1 MSDAVGDR
9 AIFSSR
15 GSVGAK
21 GWKRWRRWAGIPFV
35 SLLVFGAFLHAAERG
50 SEGLAEIYAD
60 SFESR
65 NDTVYA
71 KGHVVLAY
79 DGTLFLGDRARY
91 DRRANRIVVEGH
103 VEVLSNRGS
112 KVLADRVVFEVDR
125 NRVTFSDFYQT
136 DRDDIWVYAD
146 SAEKAEGNYTLRNS
160 VLSSCSMEDPDW
172 SVKFGEAVY
181 DSEAKYMR
189 LRDVKL
195 YAGKTPVLYTPYLGF
210 SLERQRH
217 SGLLMPHFGYG
228 KDEGFYYEQPYF
240 WAISPA
246 MDLELNPSIRTNRGY
261 GVYGTFRFAD
271 SPWSG
276 GEIRTGY
283 FRDKNSF
290 VEKHNLENRSH
301 YGFELLYESSN
312 FLKSWKP
319 EGYRDG
325 FYANINLFNDIDYE
339 NLQYSVLDHL
349 EETSR
354 FKESRLNYFLYN
366 EEQYFGLRTRYFID
380 TTSKENNETIQ
391 ELPALQYHKFSTALG
406 SEFLHYSFDAQLH
419 SYWREDGTRALQG
432 VASLPLEFHTSVF
445 GDYLNLSVEEEL
457 SASDT
462 KFMESSFQIG
472 QDHYAALA
480 LHHNIELSSDLVRSY
495 DSGLHTMLLAASY
508 SKSTLL
514 AEGDLSYRD
523 LDEDLIRDYNLDTVY
538 DTRLSFKMH
547 HFWESYDRPFKADY
561 LVVADYYPENDS
573 RWNELRQE
581 LHLSYGPYSFSS
593 RIDYSIR
600 DHTLSQLSNTFGYSG
615 ERFGVNLTQTRII
628 DNDDTHHWL
637 NQNEMGLDLR
647 YRQNERVTWYGGY
660 SYDFKEESSKNWKA
674 GILYD
679 KKCWNMTLMFKQ
691 ELTPVLTKNGR
702 GSLHNNSISFQFNLV
717 PFGGVGSGSPE
728 KL

>member
-1 MSDAVGDR
+1 MIVKVLGILLLLSTALLK
-9 AIFSSR
+9 AT
-15 GSVGAK
+15 
-21 GWKRWRRWAGIPFV
+21 AG
-35 SLLVFGAFLHAAERG
+35 G
-50 SEGLAEIYAD
+50 SEGSAELYAD

-65 NDTVYA
+65 GDTVYA

-91 DRRANRIVVEGH
+91 DRRADRIVVEGH

-112 KVLADRVVFEVDR
+112 KVLADKVVFEVDKKH
-125 NRVTFSDFYQT
+125 VTFSDFYQT

-146 SAEKAEGNYTLRNS
+146 SAEKQDGNYTLRNS

-181 DSEAKYMR
+181 DSETKYMR
-189 LRDVKL
+189 LHDVKL
-195 YAGKTPVLYTPYLGF
+195 YAGETPVLYTPYLGF

-240 WAISPA
+240 WAISPS
-246 MDLELNPSIRTNRGY
+246 MDMEFNPSIRTNRGY
-261 GVYGTFRFAD
+261 GIYGTFRFVD
-271 SPWSG
+271 SPWSQG
-276 GEIRTGY
+276 QIRTGY

-290 VEKHNLENRSH
+290 VEEHDLENRSH
-301 YGFELLYESSN
+301 YGFELLYESTN

-339 NLQYSVLDHL
+339 NLQYSALGHL

-354 FKESRLNYFLYN
+354 FKESRINYFLYN
-366 EEQYFGLRTRYFID
+366 DEQYFGLRARYFID
-380 TTSKENNETIQ
+380 TTTKDNNETIQ
-391 ELPALQYHKFSTALG
+391 ELPVLQYHKFSTTLG

-419 SYWREDGTRALQG
+419 NYWREDGTRALQG
-432 VASLPLEFHTSVF
+432 VASLPVEFHTSLF
-445 GDYLNLSVEEEL
+445 GDYLNLTVEEEL

-462 KFMESSFQIG
+462 KFMEENSLNIG

-480 LHHNIELSSDLVRSY
+480 LHHNIELSGDLVRSY
-495 DSGLHTMLLAASY
+495 ESGLHTMLLAAAF

-514 AEGDLSYRD
+514 AEGDLSYND
-523 LDEDLIRDYNLDTVY
+523 LNDNLIRDYDLDMIY
-538 DTRLSFKMH
+538 DARLSFKMH

-581 LHLSYGPYSFSS
+581 LHLSYGAYSFSS

-600 DHTLSQLSNTFGYSG
+600 YHTLSQLANTFSYSD
-615 ERFGVNLTQTRII
+615 ETFGLSLTHTRKE
-628 DNDDTHHWL
+628 DSDDTRHWL
-637 NQNEMGLDLR
+637 SQNEMGLDLR
-647 YRQNERVTWYGGY
+647 YKQNERVTWYGGY
-660 SYDFKEESSKNWKA
+660 SYDFKEKSSKNWKA

-691 ELTPVLTKNGR
+691 EITPVLTKSGR
-702 GSLHNNSISFQFNLV
+702 GSLHNNSVTFQFNLV